1 MGEYHHRPAFSVNGT
16 NIMWRKVEFCLVEE
30 EEEGRVHNMG
40 NKKGREEEEQQQKVD
55 GRDFRLW
62 RWWSLNT
69 FYVYPGHGPR
79 GRSVVYAGDSHRTMD
94 G

>member
-1 MGEYHHRPAFSVNGT
+1 MDDGT
-16 NIMWRKVEFCLVEE
+16 NIMWRKVEFCLVEEEE

-62 RWWSLNT
+62 RW
-69 FYVYPGHGPR
+69 
-79 GRSVVYAGDSHRTMD
+79 
-94 G
+94 